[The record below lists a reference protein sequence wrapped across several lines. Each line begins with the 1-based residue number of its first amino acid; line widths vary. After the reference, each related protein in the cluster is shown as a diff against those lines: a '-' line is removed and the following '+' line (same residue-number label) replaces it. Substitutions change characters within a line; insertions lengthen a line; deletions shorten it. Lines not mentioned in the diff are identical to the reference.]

1 MAIQISSLTDISP
14 TRIESMFATLS
25 QLMQERHPEIEL
37 TRGVFHDL
45 VLYFNSVLGSAMQ
58 ENIDRVL
65 YSNSLQKI
73 NENPALADDAVV
85 DQVLSNYNL
94 TRDVGTQASGAVTV
108 ILPNA
113 VTTTISAATKLTANN
128 VTFRTT
134 ATFRLLP
141 PGENTTDQYDRI
153 MIAVGDGTY
162 AATIPVRATVPGVI
176 GNIRRG
182 TKMLP
187 DFIPNNITD
196 IYAAVDFID
205 GQDAPTNA
213 EYISKL
219 APALAAKTIG
229 GRQSYVA
236 AIKNEPTFANIQH
249 LSILGCGD
257 AEQHRD
263 QHGLFPISGG
273 GKVDI
278 YVQSAAYQQERDFV
292 MDALYVGPGPIGTI
306 WQLVFDRTLLDKEQC
321 SGMYEVVRVAKL
333 NAPETSGYGITSD
346 NRFSYMASLDF
357 VPSIKYTYETTYTR
371 YQTVNVQFND
381 TDKAPLSAYTPGVT
395 RARYAVRTSSMPL
408 IADLQDHL
416 SDRDVRAR
424 AADVLVRAAIPCFTK
439 IEFQVRKDVNEA
451 DPDFTAIKNAVS
463 AKISSLG
470 FTGQLHASQ
479 IAGVVQPLLIGKQA
493 LSAID
498 MFGRIRRPDGKNI
511 YVRNPSILR
520 IPDDPTHLVT
530 GRTTVFLTRPEDVS
544 VVTVNAGFAD

>member
-14 TRIESMFATLS
+14 ERIDNMFVTLA
-25 QLMQERHPEIEL
+25 QLIRERHPEIEL

-45 VLYFNSVLGSAMQ
+45 VLYFNSVLGSAIQ

-73 NENPALADDAVV
+73 TENPALADDDVV

-94 TRDVGTQASGAVTV
+94 TRDKGVPASGTATF

-113 VTTTISAATKLTANN
+113 TSTVINVGTRLSAGN
-128 VTFRTT
+128 VLFSPT

-141 PGENTTDQYDRI
+141 PGTATADEYSRN
-153 MIAVGDGTY
+153 MMAVGDGTY
-162 AATIPVRATVPGVI
+162 TATLPVVATTVGVA

-187 DFIPNNITD
+187 DFIPNNVTD
-196 IYAAVDFID
+196 IYAAVDFVD

-213 EYISKL
+213 EYISRL

-236 AIKNEPTFANIQH
+236 AIKNEKTFANIQH
-249 LSILGCGD
+249 ISVLGCGD

-278 YVQSAAYQQERDFV
+278 YVQSTLYQQEQDYI
-292 MDALYVGPGPIGTI
+292 MDAVYVGPGPVGTI
-306 WQLVFDRTLLDKEQC
+306 WQLSFDRNKC
-321 SGMYEVVRVAKL
+321 PGMYEVVRVAKPSAL
-333 NAPETSGYGITSD
+333 NDSGYGITLDS
-346 NRFSYMASLDF
+346 RGTYLGELDF
-357 VPSIKYTYETTYTR
+357 IPSIKYTHEAAYTR
-371 YQTVNVQFND
+371 YQTITIQFND
-381 TDKAPLSAYTPGVT
+381 TNAAALSAYTPGST
-395 RARYAVRTSSMPL
+395 TAKYAVRVSVMPL
-408 IADLQDHL
+408 VADLQDHL
-416 SDRDVRAR
+416 SDRDVRSR
-424 AADVLVRAAIPCFTK
+424 AADVLVRAAVPCFTK
-439 IEFQVRKDVNEA
+439 IEFQVRKDLNEE
-451 DPDFTAIKNAVS
+451 DPDIAAIKKAVS

-498 MFGRIRRPDGKNI
+498 MFGRIRRPDGQVVH
-511 YVRNPSILR
+511 VRNASVLH

>member
-14 TRIESMFATLS
+14 ARIENMFATLS

-73 NENPALADDAVV
+73 SENPALADDDVV

-94 TRDVGTQASGAVTV
+94 TRDRGTKASGTITLV
-108 ILPNA
+108 LPNA
-113 VTTTISAATKLTANN
+113 VSTVVASTTRLTAGTVVFNP
-128 VTFRTT
+128 TAAFRI
-134 ATFRLLP
+134 LP
-141 PGENTTDQYDRI
+141 PGVVPSDEYDRN
-153 MIAVGDGTY
+153 MTPVGDGTY
-162 AATIPVRATVPGVI
+162 TATLPVLAEEAGVA

-187 DFIPNNITD
+187 DFIPNNVTD

-205 GQDAPTNA
+205 GRDAPTNA

-229 GRQSYVA
+229 SRQSYIA
-236 AIKNEPTFANIQH
+236 AIKNETTFANIPH
-249 LSILGCGD
+249 ISVLGCGD

-263 QHGLFPISGG
+263 QHGLIPISGG

-278 YVQSAAYQQERDFV
+278 YVQSALYQQERDYV
-292 MDALYVGPGPIGTI
+292 MDALYVGPGPVGTI
-306 WQLVFDRTLLDKEQC
+306 WQLVFDRDRC
-321 SGMYEVVRVAKL
+321 PGMYEVVRIAKL
-333 NAPETSGYGITSD
+333 GEANSSGYGITSD
-346 NRFSYMASLDF
+346 TRGADLLRLDF
-357 VPSIKYTYETTYTR
+357 VPSIKYVYEAAYTR
-371 YQTVNVQFND
+371 YQWANIQFND
-381 TDKAPLSAYTPGVT
+381 TDTAPLSTYTPGVT
-395 RARYAVRTSSMPL
+395 RVKYAVRTSAMPL
-408 IADLQDHL
+408 IAELQDHL
-416 SDRDVRAR
+416 SDRDIRAR
-424 AADVLVRAAIPCFTK
+424 AADVLVRAAVPCFTK
-439 IEFQVRKDVNEA
+439 IEFQIRKDLNEA
-451 DPDFTAIKNAVS
+451 DPDITAIKQAVS

-498 MFGRIRRPDGKNI
+498 MFGTIRRPDGKI
-511 YVRNPSILR
+511 LYVRDPAVLR
-520 IPDDPTHLVT
+520 IPNDPLHLVT

-544 VVTVNAGFAD
+544 VVTVYAGFAD